1 MLPSL
6 LQKPSVKTMTD
17 VVFSQ
22 RFARESPPHQK
33 TWPNGELYWVTD
45 AKLALKLLED
55 ADEQH
60 SLRRDRSGAGI
71 TRAYGSL
78 RRSLL
83 NGLRRNFGFDPSEIF
98 DSCSHSMMDDVT
110 QSTCSLGPV
119 HELFGALGIPATDV
133 NSIK

>member
-1 MLPSL
+1 MTRY
-6 LQKPSVKTMTD
+6 VAFTVTKTIRQD
-17 VVFSQ
+17 YDRRGVFPEIRPGELS
-22 RFARESPPHQK
+22 HQK

-45 AKLALKLLED
+45 DKLALKLLED

-98 DSCSHSMMDDVT
+98 DSCSHSMMDEVT
-110 QSTCSLGPV
+110 QS
-119 HELFGALGIPATDV
+119 
-133 NSIK
+133 